1 MKSLNK
7 LIKEELQNI
16 LNEYSDEEYVERD
29 KISLQREYDD
39 LNQLLWDG
47 KLPKVPLEWNALK
60 RAYGRVRGMY
70 NRYTK
75 EVFVKNLE
83 MSSLYKLTYRQ
94 FKNIM
99 AHEQIHVWQMG
110 IMKEKGGHGWD
121 FMGQARRIN
130 SMGLGFKITEKNGED
145 IAVADDAIA
154 NAKKRTL
161 IGIILNIDGEYGLTV
176 TTPSVYNTEFDLIQ
190 GLFERLVNRGQ
201 YRNVEITVVETTSPQ
216 IMNLPVSRTFRKA
229 IRHMKLNDRLLEELL
244 NDNIIKNVKIKKGA
258 PAEITEDAM
267 PGDSKEWEEISIT

>member
-1 MKSLNK
+1 MDLNK
-7 LIKEELQNI
+7 LIKEELTNF

-29 KISLQREYDD
+29 KINLQKEYDD
-39 LNQLLWDG
+39 LNQQLWDG
-47 KLPKVPLEWNALK
+47 KLPKVPLEWDALK
-60 RAYGRVRGMY
+60 RAYGKVKGMY
-70 NRYTK
+70 NRYTR
-75 EVFVKNLE
+75 EVSITKLQ

-110 IMKEKGGHGWD
+110 IMNEKGGHSWD
-121 FMGQARRIN
+121 FMRQANRIN

-161 IGIILNIDGEYGLTV
+161 VAIILNIDGKYGLIV
-176 TTPSVYNTEFDLIQ
+176 TTPNVYNAEFDLIVNLYD
-190 GLFERLVNRGQ
+190 GLVNRRGQ
-201 YRNVEITVVETTSPQ
+201 YRNVEITVVETQSTQLLS
-216 IMNLPVSRTFRKA
+216 MPVARTFR
-229 IRHMKLNDRLLEELL
+229 RGVRYMNLTDRLLGELIE
-244 NDNIIKNVKIKKGA
+244 DKIIKNVKIKQGT

-267 PGDSKEWEEISIT
+267 PGNSQEWEEISIT